1 MIKKIAI
8 VSSCILLAFIM
19 AINSFSISS
28 YDSLSYWSNAQ
39 NTIGFVGTDIVSLFS
54 YTKTSGLNPPTSI
67 QSEFYKNGYYSNN
80 VALFTDRT
88 DGFASYDA
96 FGYEDVFSWT
106 YNGVDG
112 TTPLD
117 EGFAL
122 GNNASI
128 SLNDQGAELGPYNA
142 TYQKTMSYDSEKK
155 IAIYDFRML
164 CSGISD
170 GTNFSRVVFLNEYNG
185 SIVRCILTVSNFG
198 VGFES
203 NFGPG
208 DPGFGN
214 AYVSPFTAS
223 EFHDYRV
230 IMDDNKATLYID
242 GVLQRTITCANVSGS
257 SSTYSSGITF
267 ISQKYQRS
275 ILYSCSGKT
284 IGKPTSAITVTLGR
298 DILVPSGEEIEFYI
312 HLKSGSVT
320 NVTQS
325 ITTDFEYNYISSMNV
340 IFNEEILV
348 VPIQVSDNW
357 LLVNIP
363 ATDHDRTFTSCYFYF
378 TTPYVN
384 MYIGDNLRWDMQMA
398 FSDLVIGDPKDIG
411 YNPDVDPNEN
421 QFRNEVLGGI
431 NDVKQEIHD
440 GFDIINGTLEDVRQ
454 EIQNGFDMV
463 EDALSRDDTFDVETI
478 QPDYDSITAPP
489 DQDVGLI
496 VGPSES
502 EALEDF
508 DAIMLRAESIISDA
522 DFVTARYWWQDVFSE
537 IFSWSVLGL
546 LGVLSSFFLIIRA
559 LLGR

>member
-19 AINSFSISS
+19 AINSFAISS

-39 NTIGFVGTDIVSLFS
+39 NTIGFVGTDIVSQFS

-80 VALFTDRT
+80 VALFTDRAG
-88 DGFASYDA
+88 GFASYDA
-96 FGYEDVFSWT
+96 FGYEDIFSWT

-122 GNNASI
+122 GSGNPSVTLNN
-128 SLNDQGAELGPYNA
+128 QGAVLGPYDA
-142 TYQKTMSYDSEKK
+142 TYFKSMSYDSEKK

-170 GTNFSRVVFLNEYNG
+170 NTNFSRVVFLNEYNG

-203 NFGPG
+203 NFDPG

-214 AYVSPFTAS
+214 VYVRPFTAS

-230 IMDDNKATLYID
+230 IMDDDKATLYID
-242 GVLQRTITCANVSGS
+242 GVLQRTITCAQVSGS

-267 ISQKYQRS
+267 ISQKYQTTT
-275 ILYSCSGKT
+275 LYSCSGKT
-284 IGKPTSAITVTLGR
+284 IGKPTSAITVNLGR
-298 DILVPSGEEIEFYI
+298 DILVPSGEEMEFYI

-384 MYIGDNLRWDMQMA
+384 MDIGDNLRWDMQMA

-411 YNPDVDPNEN
+411 YNPDVDPGEN

-454 EIQNGFDMV
+454 EVADGFDRV
-463 EDALSRDDTFDVETI
+463 EGVLGDIESELSRDDTFDDVTAW
-478 QPDYDSITAPP
+478 PDADIEHVIP
-489 DQDVGLI
+489 
-496 VGPSES
+496 E
-502 EALEDF
+502 
-508 DAIMLRAESIISDA
+508 SDA
-522 DFVTARYWWQDVFSE
+522 LLTYDQVMAQAYQTLDNANLSGAQSWWQSVFN
-537 IFSWSVLGL
+537 SVLTIPLAGMMAVIVSSL
-546 LGVLSSFFLIIRA
+546 LILRA